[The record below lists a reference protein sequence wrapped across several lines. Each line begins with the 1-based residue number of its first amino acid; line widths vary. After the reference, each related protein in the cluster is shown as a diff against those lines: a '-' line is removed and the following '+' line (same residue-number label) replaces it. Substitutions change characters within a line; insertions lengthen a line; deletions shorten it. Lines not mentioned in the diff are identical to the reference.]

1 MLATLKFINLS
12 PSLSLQGK
20 NIISMLSPSPGRWA
34 LTSIYMPTEQK
45 EGLSF
50 ISSEHSSS
58 NYAEKLSSS
67 NYLLLVIRCLVYDAL
82 ALLPTTG
89 ESGREADWRN
99 EAWHSWRKDMTTKS
113 LKCLQGNWLFT
124 TAGFGFGFVL
134 LLIFLQAQLEF
145 TDFSFSYFEIF
156 SPFLSNLAEN
166 IEFTKPK
173 PQPTKLTYKVRS
185 CM

>member
-20 NIISMLSPSPGRWA
+20 NIISMLSPSPARWA
-34 LTSIYMPTEQK
+34 LTSICIPTEQK

-67 NYLLLVIRCLVYDAL
+67 NYHLLVIRCLVYDAL

-89 ESGREADWRN
+89 ESGREAEWRN

-145 TDFSFSYFEIF
+145 TDFSCLLLWELQSL
-156 SPFLSNLAEN
+156 P
-166 IEFTKPK
+166 
-173 PQPTKLTYKVRS
+173 V
-185 CM
+185 